1 MSRRRIL
8 INDIL
13 PPELPSLLREGSR
26 IGLGLDIATTEK
38 KKSNP
43 SALAVTEQ
51 IGSDYYV
58 RLLLRWKT
66 SNDLVTTG
74 ILRNLLFL
82 IAPRRPR
89 RLCIDATSE
98 RFFAA
103 AIKREF
109 AAMVPV
115 DLIVSSEA
123 TEYLGEKMTYKQYLG
138 NLLVNTLEDG
148 HLFLP
153 DEPWVR
159 NDFRQVQR
167 AKGSFL
173 AEPDEAGNHADGFD
187 AVKLSL
193 HGLIA
198 SGGPAEASAAQVGT
212 FGGTGHPAQTRSRNP
227 LARLF
232 RKKGNS
238 INV

>member
-8 INDIL
+8 IDHIL
-13 PPELPSLLREGSR
+13 PRELPSLLKEGTR
-26 IGLGLDIATTEK
+26 LGLGLDIATTEK

-43 SALAVTEQ
+43 SALALTEQ
-51 IGSDYYV
+51 VGSDFFV
-58 RLLLRWKT
+58 RMLLRWKT

-74 ILRNLLFL
+74 ILQNLLFL
-82 IAPRRPR
+82 LAPRRPR

-103 AIKREF
+103 SIKREF

-115 DLIVSSEA
+115 DLVVSSES
-123 TEYLGEKMTYKQYLG
+123 TEYLGEKMTFKQYLG

-167 AKGSFL
+167 VKGSFH

-193 HGLIA
+193 HGLIT
-198 SGGPAEASAAQVGT
+198 SGGPAEASATQVGS
-212 FGGTGHPAQTRSRNP
+212 FGKSNHSAQTRSRNP

-238 INV
+238 VNV